1 MNLPYLTADVP
12 GVGGVLRERPEDF
25 SVTEIPAYEA
35 SGDGEHSLCEI
46 QKTGISTFDALDRI
60 GRALDVNP
68 REIGFAGMKDAQ
80 AVTRQWLTVPRVDD
94 AKLLAIQ
101 TPQLTV
107 LSAAKHRNKL
117 RLGHL
122 KGNRFIIK
130 IRDVH
135 ATDVATIKPAL
146 ERLEREGMPNYF
158 GEQRFGRRGDNDR
171 LGAALLREDPA
182 AVLRLVLGAPLK
194 DVDPSGVFEA
204 RRFFENND
212 LEAAMKKWPRS
223 SGMER
228 RILARYI
235 NTKSAGKALSLLEP
249 RLKRLWLSALQSR
262 VFNDVVAE
270 RITALGKLL
279 PGDLAYLHDK
289 GACFTVEDVAKEQP
303 RADAF
308 EISATGPMLGYR
320 MSLPG
325 GEALA
330 LEQEIYDKF
339 KLTREDFKRPNR
351 DQAKG
356 DRRPIR
362 VKPADVSI
370 DGGVDGHGEHITVG
384 FTLPAGSFATVLLR
398 EVMKSDN
405 EGDTENSSGESH
417 ED

>member
-1 MNLPYLTADVP
+1 MNLPYLTRDVA
-12 GVGGVLRERPEDF
+12 GVGGVIRQRPQDF
-25 SVTEIPAYEA
+25 FVQEIPAYEP
-35 SGDGEHSLCEI
+35 SGEGEHSLCEI
-46 QKTGISTFDALDRI
+46 EKVGLSTFDAVDRI
-60 GRALDVNP
+60 ARTLDVNP

-80 AVTRQWLTVPRVDD
+80 AVTRQHLTVPRVED

-101 TPQLTV
+101 TAQLKV
-107 LSAAKHRNKL
+107 LSSARHGNKL

-122 KGNRFIIK
+122 KGNRFAIK
-130 IRDVH
+130 IREVE
-135 ATDVATIKPAL
+135 ATDVVKVKPAL

-158 GEQRFGRRGDNDR
+158 GEQRFGRRGDNDQ
-171 LGAALLREDPA
+171 LGAALLRDDPM

-194 DVDPSGVFEA
+194 DVDPSGAFEA
-204 RRFFENND
+204 RRFFEGGD
-212 LEAAMKKWPRS
+212 LQAAMKKWPRS

-228 RILARYI
+228 RILARFM
-235 NTKSAGKALSLLEP
+235 NTSSPGKALQLIEP
-249 RLKRLWLSALQSR
+249 RLRRLWLSALQSR

-270 RITALGKLL
+270 RIDGLGKLL
-279 PGDLAYLHDK
+279 VGDLAYLHDR

-308 EISATGPMLGYR
+308 EVSATGPMLGYR
-320 MSLPG
+320 MSLPA

-330 LEQEIYDKF
+330 LEQTVYDRF

-362 VKPADVSI
+362 VRPADTQIV
-370 DGGVDGHGEHITVG
+370 GGVDDHGAHITVA

-398 EVMKSDN
+398 EVMKSDQAT
-405 EGDTENSSGESH
+405 D
-417 ED
+417 DDD